1 MKFYDFAHAPS
12 PRRAR
17 MLIAEKGLN
26 IETVVVDLGRKAQ
39 FEPAFR
45 AINPACTIPVL
56 ELDDGT
62 ALTENNA
69 IAVYLEEVYPEPPM
83 LGVSAKEK
91 ALVTNWNDRCT
102 LEGYSAVAESFRN
115 FSKFFADRSVTGPQP
130 FAQIPELVERGRL
143 RSEAFLATM
152 DERLSETPYLAGE
165 NFTYADIT
173 GFCLVEFAARIKLEP
188 GEDQPSLKRWYS
200 EIAERPSAAV

>member
-17 MLIAEKGLN
+17 MLIAEKGLE
-26 IETVVVDLGRKAQ
+26 IETVEVDLGKKAQ

-69 IAVYLEEVYPEPPM
+69 IAVYLEEICPEPPM
-83 LGVSAKEK
+83 LGTTAKEK

-143 RSEAFLATM
+143 RAEAFMATLN
-152 DERLSETPYLAGE
+152 ERLGETPYLAGD

-173 GFCLVEFAARIKLEP
+173 GFCLVEFAGRIKMTP
-188 GEDQPSLKRWYS
+188 GDDQANLKRWYS
-200 EIAERPSAAV
+200 EIGARPSASL